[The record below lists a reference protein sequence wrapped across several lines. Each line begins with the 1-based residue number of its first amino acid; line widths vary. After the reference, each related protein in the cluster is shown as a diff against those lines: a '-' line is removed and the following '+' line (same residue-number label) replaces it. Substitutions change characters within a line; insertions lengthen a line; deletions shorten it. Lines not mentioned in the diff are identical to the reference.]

1 MDQRHS
7 ADSFSLAPPGGR
19 MRDLAV
25 GWLLLAL
32 GALVVGW
39 LFTFLVL
46 FSRAPGIQEVFPWV
60 DLFHT
65 ALVVN
70 VNLTV
75 LVWFVA
81 FAGLLWTLNSTELC
95 TLCGWVALMLAVAGT
110 LVISASPLVGA
121 GGPLISNYV
130 PVLRDPAFFYGLAV
144 FGVGFALLVLRGLL
158 FSVPMERNMSGEGAL
173 SFGLYTGLLTALLAV
188 LAFVWSYIALPTV
201 LEDEFY
207 FELLFW
213 GSGHLLQF
221 MHTLLMLVA
230 WLWLATASG
239 ADPGLSPRVVVFL
252 FALGFA
258 PTLFTPFI
266 YLSYE
271 VASPDH
277 GMTFYLLM
285 KYGGGLAAVPLGL
298 AVVWAVLKTRG
309 QDSVFNPIRGAL
321 LFSILLFGVG
331 GVIGF
336 LISGGDTRVPAHYH
350 GSIVAV
356 TLAYMG
362 LSYHL
367 LPRLG
372 FREPLGRMASWQP
385 IVYGSGQLLH
395 VLGLAWSGGHGVAR
409 KTAGAAQGLDSLAE
423 IIGMGI
429 LGLGGLIAM
438 IGGVMYLV
446 VVFLAMR
453 PVR

>member
-1 MDQRHS
+1 MDQGHC
-7 ADSFSLAPPGGR
+7 ADAFSLDPPGGR

-32 GALVVGW
+32 GALVVGG
-39 LFTFLVL
+39 LLTFLIL
-46 FSRAPGIQEVFPWV
+46 FSRTPGIQEVFPWV
-60 DLFHT
+60 DFFHT
-65 ALVVN
+65 ALVVH

-81 FAGLLWTLNSTELC
+81 FAGLLWTLNSTEHC
-95 TLCGWVALMLAVAGT
+95 ALCGWVALVLAVAGT
-110 LVISASPLVGA
+110 LAISAAPFVGA
-121 GGPLISNYV
+121 GAPLLNNYV

-158 FSVPMERNMSGEGAL
+158 FSVPIDKNMSGEGAL
-173 SFGLYTGLLTALLAV
+173 SFGLYAGLLTALLAI
-188 LAFVWSYIALPTV
+188 LAFVWSYVGLPTV
-201 LEDEFY
+201 LEDESY

-213 GSGHLLQF
+213 GSGHVLQF
-221 MHTLLMLVA
+221 THTLLMLVA

-239 ADPGLSPRVVVFL
+239 SSPRLSPRVAVIV
-252 FALGFA
+252 FALGLA
-258 PTLFTPFI
+258 PTLVTPFI
-266 YLSYE
+266 YLGYE

-277 GMTFYLLM
+277 GVAFYLLM

-298 AVVWAVLKTRG
+298 AVLWAVLKTRG
-309 QDSVFNPIRGAL
+309 QISVFNPLRGAL
-321 LFSILLFGVG
+321 VFSILLFGVG

-336 LISGGDTRVPAHYH
+336 LITGGDARVPAHYH

-372 FREPLGRMASWQP
+372 FREPVGRMASWQP

-409 KTAGAAQGLDSLAE
+409 KTAGAAQGLDGLAE
-423 IIGMGI
+423 TIGMGVM
-429 LGLGGLIAM
+429 GLGGLIAI

-453 PVR
+453 PAR